1 MAIVRNTTLQPLRVA
16 LPLGRSLF
24 LGPAKT
30 GEISPKA
37 LEHPGVKK
45 LIDAGSLEV
54 VDGAL
59 TSHAMRG
66 AAKEGH
72 PSASGGHTP
81 GGRVQRRG
89 DRGG

>member
-1 MAIVRNTTLQPLRVA
+1 MAIVRNTTHQPLRVA
-16 LPLGRSLF
+16 LPQGRSLF
-24 LGPAKT
+24 LGPTKT
-30 GEISPKA
+30 GEISTNA

-45 LIDAGSLEV
+45 LIEAGSLEI

-59 TSHAMRG
+59 TSHALRG
-66 AAKEGH
+66 SAKEGH
-72 PSASGGHTP
+72 PSAGGGHSP